1 MSYMQQLDNN
11 SVYSSGNDH
20 QLVNNE
26 ASYNTMNQYFMNKK
40 CPYTTGPGQAVINP
54 AYIIPNESNTGN
66 QIFVPGFLPT
76 TGDSNYYT
84 ISTGY
89 PFPPLA
95 YAPKPLV
102 PSEK

>member
-1 MSYMQQLDNN
+1 MSYMNQLDNN
-11 SVYSSGNDH
+11 SVYSAENDH
-20 QLVNNE
+20 QQVNNE
-26 ASYNTMNQYFMNKK
+26 AQYNTMNQYFTNTK

-54 AYIIPNESNTGN
+54 AYIVPNESTTEY

-76 TGDSNYYT
+76 TGNSNYYT

-89 PFPPLA
+89 PFPPLS

-102 PSEK
+102 PNQK